1 MPPLIALALY
11 IVLLIPLLRHAS
23 AQEGPHTWARWVP
36 AVWVGIVM
44 TRLPS
49 QWLHMTAGLAAQAM
63 EEAKPVVQPL
73 PRKGDNERQK
83 LEKAPVKPL
92 RAKASAKHSKRSA
105 KPLKAK
111 RKG

>member
-1 MPPLIALALY
+1 MKLDKDTYLLSQDLY
-11 IVLLIPLLRHAS
+11 IRFVTAPNYEGNDSQTAVNCIRQANAFFDQWEAMQLQLS
-23 AQEGPHTWARWVP
+23 AA
-36 AVWVGIVM
+36 
-44 TRLPS
+44 
-49 QWLHMTAGLAAQAM
+49 AAQAM